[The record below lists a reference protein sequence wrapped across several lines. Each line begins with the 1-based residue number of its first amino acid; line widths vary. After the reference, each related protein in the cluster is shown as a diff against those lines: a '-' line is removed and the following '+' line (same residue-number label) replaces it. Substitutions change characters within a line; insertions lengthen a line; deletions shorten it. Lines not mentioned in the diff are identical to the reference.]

1 MHKGTKNKWNIRHFY
16 SFSVPCDKERPLY
29 PTGLALWAFYS
40 SLQMLKTIMSKHY
53 MEWIRSIQVRPD
65 SQGKVNNPITRSI
78 EPEEEQS
85 IRNAALRFNK
95 TYGLRRNIRVSV
107 HLDWK
112 NRTITIV
119 GRELTD
125 NDESNSIYNKNK

>member
-1 MHKGTKNKWNIRHFY
+1 
-16 SFSVPCDKERPLY
+16 
-29 PTGLALWAFYS
+29 
-40 SLQMLKTIMSKHY
+40 MSKHY

-119 GRELTD
+119 GSELTD
-125 NDESNSIYNKNK
+125 NDESNSIYNNNK